1 MQKNVFEK
9 TSLFLNNGLKEELI
23 MESKK
28 YTDLEDSE
36 ILFHNL
42 WDISKSVIPVKDVMK
57 IYLFKNF
64 KNEGK
69 VI

>member
-1 MQKNVFEK
+1 
-9 TSLFLNNGLKEELI
+9 